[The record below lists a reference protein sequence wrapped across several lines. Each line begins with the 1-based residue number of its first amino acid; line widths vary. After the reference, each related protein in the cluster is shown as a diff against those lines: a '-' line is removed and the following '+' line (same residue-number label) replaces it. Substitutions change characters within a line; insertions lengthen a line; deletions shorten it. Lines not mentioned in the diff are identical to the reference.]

1 MFDNILAE
9 FGLDPDNY
17 HIQPFGSGLINRTYK
32 VTANG
37 EDHILQQVNG
47 NVFKSP
53 GDIAEN
59 LLLLQAHINKTQA
72 DYLFVAPIPTVSG
85 EFLVRSASGEVFR
98 LFPFVKGSQTI
109 NHVSSEKEAFEAAK
123 QFGKFTRLLK
133 GVEIAQLKYTLTD
146 FHNLE
151 LRFEQ
156 FKMAAQGA
164 LPERLEQASHEI
176 REVYKHYHILQ
187 TYQRL
192 ISNNEIPLRTI
203 HHDAKISNIL
213 FDDQQNGLCVIDLD
227 TVMPGY
233 YLSDVG
239 DMMRTYLS
247 PANEEEADL
256 SKIHI
261 REHIFNAIY
270 RGYMSEMGNVLSGTE
285 KQYFIYSGELMIY
298 MQAIRFLTDFLDN
311 DIYYGTRYAGQNLT
325 RAKNQ
330 FKLLNE
336 YQKSKERF
344 EQLIVSAKEEEKS
357 FNMTNS

>member
-1 MFDNILAE
+1 MFDNILTN
-9 FGLDPDNY
+9 FGLNPNNY

-32 VTANG
+32 VTGKG
-37 EDHILQQVNG
+37 EEYILQQIND

-59 LLLLQAHINKTQA
+59 SLLLQAHIKKTQA

-85 EFLVRSASGEVFR
+85 DFLTHSDSGEVFR
-98 LFPFVKGSQTI
+98 LFPFVKGSHTI
-109 NHVSSEKEAFEAAK
+109 NHVSLEKEAFEAAK
-123 QFGKFTRLLK
+123 QFGKFTRLLNN
-133 GVEIAQLKYTLTD
+133 VEIARLKYTLTD
-146 FHNLE
+146 FHNLQ

-156 FKMAAQGA
+156 FKTASKSA
-164 LPERLEQASHEI
+164 LTKRLKQASNEI
-176 REVYKHYHILQ
+176 KEVYKHYHILQ

-203 HHDAKISNIL
+203 HHDSKINNIL

-247 PANEEEADL
+247 PANEEETDL
-256 SKIHI
+256 SKIYI
-261 REHIFNAIY
+261 RENIFNATY
-270 RGYMSEMGNVLSGTE
+270 KGYMSEMGDVLSETE
-285 KQYFIYSGELMIY
+285 KRYFIYSGELMIY
-298 MQAIRFLTDFLDN
+298 MQAIRFLTDFLNN
-311 DIYYGTRYAGQNLT
+311 DIYYGTTYAGQNLT
-325 RAKNQ
+325 RSKNQ

-336 YQKSKERF
+336 YQKSKTQF
-344 EQLIVSAKEEEKS
+344 EQLIVTSCEPL
-357 FNMTNS
+357 NITNNV